1 MIAAEQ
7 WPEAQLEHA
16 YEAARIAQMRRRECI
31 AEKRSFISGTV
42 FSHPSKIQL
51 VGNAAEAGFLVTLHI
66 IMVPVNLTVQ
76 RVRERVRR
84 GGHAVPEDKIR
95 EGDGRLWKYVAGA
108 IQFADAAN
116 VFDNS
121 SVRHPFRLCA
131 RFEVGALVGS
141 PDWPAW
147 VPDTL
152 SKLGE

>member
-1 MIAAEQ
+1 MLMKRLGSLRCEGENALPRSGHSFQ
-7 WPEAQLEHA
+7 GP
-16 YEAARIAQMRRRECI
+16 YFRILVRFN
-31 AEKRSFISGTV
+31 S
-42 FSHPSKIQL
+42 

-66 IMVPVNLTVQ
+66 IMVPVDLTGSAECASVCVAGDMQ
-76 RVRERVRR
+76 M
-84 GGHAVPEDKIR
+84 PEDKIR